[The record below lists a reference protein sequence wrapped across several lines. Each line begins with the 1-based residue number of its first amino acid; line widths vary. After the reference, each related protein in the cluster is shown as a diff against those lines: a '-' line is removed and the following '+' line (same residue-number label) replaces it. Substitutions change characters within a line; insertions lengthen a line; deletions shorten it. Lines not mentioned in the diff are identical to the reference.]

1 MKNLKKVL
9 ALSLSLSLA
18 LPLAA
23 CGDQGE
29 TGKGGGSTG
38 SYPSSTITVVCP
50 WDAGGTSDGLCRIV
64 SEIGA
69 RDEYF
74 GVNMV
79 VQNSGG
85 AGGTVATT
93 EFKNAAPDGY
103 TLCQEAIGVFTL
115 QPFVREV
122 SYTIDDFIPVAALS
136 NEPIIMIAGKDSGI
150 TSVDD
155 LLEMDSVTYGFSG
168 SGLPSVWLTSN
179 TLTGRNMGISIS
191 FFSMTALP
199 SASRMGAWVS
209 GSRFISSIF
218 FL

>member
-85 AGGTVATT
+85 AGGAGMAPTSAGAVGSSVSPPVPTSAGLRYCHASIGR
-93 EFKNAAPDGY
+93 FAVSCCSSCRASDASAGPGRAAR
-103 TLCQEAIGVFTL
+103 TGVPVGTAKSM
-115 QPFVREV
+115 PVWPRV
-122 SYTIDDFIPVAALS
+122 SPVKGLS
-136 NEPIIMIAGKDSGI
+136 GNQTP
-150 TSVDD
+150 
-155 LLEMDSVTYGFSG
+155 
-168 SGLPSVWLTSN
+168 
-179 TLTGRNMGISIS
+179 R
-191 FFSMTALP
+191 
-199 SASRMGAWVS
+199 
-209 GSRFISSIF
+209 
-218 FL
+218 

>member
-79 VQNSGG
+79 VQ
-85 AGGTVATT
+85 
-93 EFKNAAPDGY
+93 
-103 TLCQEAIGVFTL
+103 
-115 QPFVREV
+115 
-122 SYTIDDFIPVAALS
+122 LS
-136 NEPIIMIAGKDSGI
+136 LIHI
-150 TSVDD
+150 
-155 LLEMDSVTYGFSG
+155 
-168 SGLPSVWLTSN
+168 
-179 TLTGRNMGISIS
+179 
-191 FFSMTALP
+191 
-199 SASRMGAWVS
+199 
-209 GSRFISSIF
+209 
-218 FL
+218 

>member
-29 TGKGGGSTG
+29 TEKGGGSTG

-79 VQNSGG
+79 VQN
-85 AGGTVATT
+85 
-93 EFKNAAPDGY
+93 
-103 TLCQEAIGVFTL
+103 
-115 QPFVREV
+115 
-122 SYTIDDFIPVAALS
+122 LS
-136 NEPIIMIAGKDSGI
+136 LIHI
-150 TSVDD
+150 
-155 LLEMDSVTYGFSG
+155 
-168 SGLPSVWLTSN
+168 
-179 TLTGRNMGISIS
+179 
-191 FFSMTALP
+191 
-199 SASRMGAWVS
+199 
-209 GSRFISSIF
+209 
-218 FL
+218 

>member
-74 GVNMV
+74 SVNMV
-79 VQNSGG
+79 VQNSSG
-85 AGGTVATT
+85 AGTRTQLHPHRRRGRHR
-93 EFKNAAPDGY
+93 GY
-103 TLCQEAIGVFTL
+103 HGVQERSPRRL
-115 QPFVREV
+115 HP
-122 SYTIDDFIPVAALS
+122 LS
-136 NEPIIMIAGKDSGI
+136 GGHRR
-150 TSVDD
+150 V
-155 LLEMDSVTYGFSG
+155 Y
-168 SGLPSVWLTSN
+168 
-179 TLTGRNMGISIS
+179 
-191 FFSMTALP
+191 P
-199 SASRMGAWVS
+199 SALRPRGQ
-209 GSRFISSIF
+209 
-218 FL
+218 LHH

>member
-29 TGKGGGSTG
+29 TEKGGGSTG

-74 GVNMV
+74 GVILV

-85 AGGTVATT
+85 AGGADSTGTFAS
-93 EFKNAAPDGY
+93 EEERKRALRDELRALLLAAVILVY
-103 TLCQEAIGVFTL
+103 
-115 QPFVREV
+115 
-122 SYTIDDFIPVAALS
+122 AALFQ
-136 NEPIIMIAGKDSGI
+136 ILG
-150 TSVDD
+150 
-155 LLEMDSVTYGFSG
+155 Y
-168 SGLPSVWLTSN
+168 
-179 TLTGRNMGISIS
+179 
-191 FFSMTALP
+191 
-199 SASRMGAWVS
+199 
-209 GSRFISSIF
+209 FISTLLAATVILLIF
-218 FL
+218 RVKKIWAYPVVYAAAVAIWAGFTFLLSVRLP

>member
-93 EFKNAAPDGY
+93 EFKNAAPRR
-103 TLCQEAIGVFTL
+103 LH
-115 QPFVREV
+115 P
-122 SYTIDDFIPVAALS
+122 LS
-136 NEPIIMIAGKDSGI
+136 GGHRR
-150 TSVDD
+150 V
-155 LLEMDSVTYGFSG
+155 Y
-168 SGLPSVWLTSN
+168 
-179 TLTGRNMGISIS
+179 
-191 FFSMTALP
+191 P
-199 SASRMGAWVS
+199 SALRPRGQ
-209 GSRFISSIF
+209 
-218 FL
+218 LHH

>member
-18 LPLAA
+18 LPLRLT
-23 CGDQGE
+23 GDQGE
-29 TGKGGGSTG
+29 TEKGGGSTG

-150 TSVDD
+150 TRCWDD
-155 LLEMDSVTYGFSG
+155 FAGDGLRDLRLLRQRQPDGAVPEAV
-168 SGLPSVWLTSN
+168 LRH
-179 TLTGRNMGISIS
+179 GRRGGNRH
-191 FFSMTALP
+191 L
-199 SASRMGAWVS
+199 
-209 GSRFISSIF
+209 
-218 FL
+218 L

>member
-29 TGKGGGSTG
+29 TEKGGGSTG

-93 EFKNAAPDGY
+93 EFKNAARLHP
-103 TLCQEAIGVFTL
+103 
-115 QPFVREV
+115 
-122 SYTIDDFIPVAALS
+122 LS
-136 NEPIIMIAGKDSGI
+136 GGHRR
-150 TSVDD
+150 V
-155 LLEMDSVTYGFSG
+155 Y
-168 SGLPSVWLTSN
+168 
-179 TLTGRNMGISIS
+179 
-191 FFSMTALP
+191 P
-199 SASRMGAWVS
+199 SALRPRGQ
-209 GSRFISSIF
+209 
-218 FL
+218 LHH

>member
-29 TGKGGGSTG
+29 TEKGGGSTG

-103 TLCQEAIGVFTL
+103 YRCIAETAAGLCRCLA
-115 QPFVREV
+115 
-122 SYTIDDFIPVAALS
+122 
-136 NEPIIMIAGKDSGI
+136 
-150 TSVDD
+150 
-155 LLEMDSVTYGFSG
+155 
-168 SGLPSVWLTSN
+168 
-179 TLTGRNMGISIS
+179 RN
-191 FFSMTALP
+191 A
-199 SASRMGAWVS
+199 
-209 GSRFISSIF
+209 
-218 FL
+218 